1 MSTTLFKHS
10 VTNFYLLL
18 FFIGLSIS
26 SVVLDIKYSNSNYIR
41 IIINDFLI
49 TPIQYLASTPSTFF
63 SKFVE
68 EKKTVEQLKQ
78 KIEELEKQNTAMKI
92 NLQRIDVLENEVS
105 RLRSIKSQM
114 DNNLKNIKIAQITQN
129 DVIPNKKSVQI
140 NVGSNYKTKVG
151 QTVMGV
157 NGLLGQVVEVNV
169 YSSKVLLITDSDSN
183 VPAKTA
189 RTGQQIII
197 KGRYQDNLLE
207 VSFFPND
214 SEVESGDLI
223 ITSGQANRFIPSLKI
238 GRVVEVIR
246 NEGERFSQVIIKPLE
261 DADKVTEVILSA
273 DER

>member
-78 KIEELEKQNTAMKI
+78 KIEALEKQNTAMKI

-114 DNNLKNIKIAQITQN
+114 DNNLKNIKIAQITQK

-140 NVGSNYKTKVG
+140 NIGSNYKTRVG

-169 YSSKVLLITDSDSN
+169 YSSKVLLITDNDSN
-183 VPAKTA
+183 VPAKIA

-197 KGRYQDNLLE
+197 KGRSQDDLLE

-246 NEGERFSQVIIKPLE
+246 NEGVRFSQVIIKPLE
-261 DADKVTEVILSA
+261 DADKVSEVILSA

>member
-18 FFIGLSIS
+18 FFVGLSIS
-26 SVVLDIKYSNSNYIR
+26 SVVLDIKYSNSNYLR

-63 SKFVE
+63 SEFVE
-68 EKKTVEQLKQ
+68 EKKTIEQLNQ
-78 KIEELEKQNTAMKI
+78 KIKNLEKQNTAMKI
-92 NLQRIDVLENEVS
+92 NLQRIDILENEVS
-105 RLRSIKSQM
+105 RLRSIKSQI
-114 DNNLKNIKIAQITQN
+114 DNNLKNIKIAQITQK

-140 NVGSNYKTKVG
+140 NIGSNYNTQIG

-169 YSSKVLLITDSDSN
+169 YSSKVLLITDNDSN
-183 VPAKTA
+183 VPAKIA

-197 KGRYQDNLLE
+197 KGRSQDNLLE
-207 VSFFPND
+207 VSFLPND
-214 SEVESGDLI
+214 SEIESGDLI

-238 GRVVEVIR
+238 GRVVDVIR
-246 NEGERFSQVIIKPLE
+246 NEGERFTQAIIKPLE
-261 DADKVTEVILSA
+261 DADKVSEVIISA

>member
-1 MSTTLFKHS
+1 MSTPLFKHS

-18 FFIGLSIS
+18 FFIGLSVS

-63 SKFVE
+63 SKFIE
-68 EKKTVEQLKQ
+68 EKKTIEQLKQ
-78 KIEELEKQNTAMKI
+78 TIEDLEKQNTAMKI

-105 RLRSIKSQM
+105 RLRSIKSRV
-114 DNNLKNIKIAQITQN
+114 DNNLKNIKIAQVTQK

-140 NVGSNYKTKVG
+140 NVGSDYKINVG

-169 YSSKVLLITDSDSN
+169 YSSKVLLITDNDSN
-183 VPAKTA
+183 VPAKIA

-197 KGRYQDNLLE
+197 KGRSQDNLLE
-207 VSFFPND
+207 VSFLPND
-214 SEVESGDLI
+214 SEIQSGDLI

-261 DADKVTEVILSA
+261 DVDKVSEVILSS

>member
-18 FFIGLSIS
+18 FFIGLSVS

-114 DNNLKNIKIAQITQN
+114 DNNLKNIKIAQITQK

-140 NVGSNYKTKVG
+140 NIGSNYKTRVG

-169 YSSKVLLITDSDSN
+169 YSSKVLLITDNDSN
-183 VPAKTA
+183 VPAKIA

-197 KGRYQDNLLE
+197 KGRSQDNLLE

-214 SEVESGDLI
+214 SEVESGDLV

-261 DADKVTEVILSA
+261 DADKVSEVILSA

>member
-18 FFIGLSIS
+18 FFIGLSVS

-105 RLRSIKSQM
+105 RLRSIKNQM
-114 DNNLKNIKIAQITQN
+114 DNNLKNIKIAQITQK

-140 NVGSNYKTKVG
+140 NIGSNYKTRVG

-169 YSSKVLLITDSDSN
+169 YSSKVLLITDNDSN
-183 VPAKTA
+183 VPAKIA

-197 KGRYQDNLLE
+197 KGRSQDNLLE

-261 DADKVTEVILSA
+261 DADKVSEVILSA

>member
-1 MSTTLFKHS
+1 VSTTLFKHS

-18 FFIGLSIS
+18 FFIGLSVS

-63 SKFVE
+63 SKIIE
-68 EKKTVEQLKQ
+68 EKKTIEQLKQ
-78 KIEELEKQNTAMKI
+78 TIEDLEKQNTAMKI

-105 RLRSIKSQM
+105 RLRSIKSRV
-114 DNNLKNIKIAQITQN
+114 DNNLKNIKIAQVTQK

-140 NVGSNYKTKVG
+140 NVGSDYKINVG

-169 YSSKVLLITDSDSN
+169 YSSKVLLITDNDSN
-183 VPAKTA
+183 VPAKIA

-197 KGRYQDNLLE
+197 KGRSQDNLLE
-207 VSFFPND
+207 VSFLPND
-214 SEVESGDLI
+214 SEIQSGDLI

-261 DADKVTEVILSA
+261 DVDKVSEVILSS

>member
-1 MSTTLFKHS
+1 VSSTLFKHS

-18 FFIGLSIS
+18 FFISLSIS
-26 SVVLDIKYSNSNYIR
+26 SVALDIKYSNSNYIR

-68 EKKTVEQLKQ
+68 EKKTVEQLRQ
-78 KIEELEKQNTAMKI
+78 KIEDLEKQNTAMKI

-105 RLRSIKSQM
+105 RLRSIKSQV
-114 DNNLKNIKIAQITQN
+114 DNNLKNIKIAQITQK

-140 NVGSNYKTKVG
+140 NVGSNYATKVG

-169 YSSKVLLITDSDSN
+169 YSSKVLLITDNDSN
-183 VPAKTA
+183 VPAKIA

-197 KGRYQDNLLE
+197 KGKSEDNLLE
-207 VSFFPND
+207 VPFLPND
-214 SEVESGDLI
+214 SEIESGDLI

-261 DADKVTEVILSA
+261 DPDKVSEVILSS
-273 DER
+273 DEK

>member
-105 RLRSIKSQM
+105 RLRSIKKQM
-114 DNNLKNIKIAQITQN
+114 DNNLKNIKIAQITQK

-169 YSSKVLLITDSDSN
+169 YSSKVLLITDNDSN
-183 VPAKTA
+183 VPAKIA

-197 KGRYQDNLLE
+197 KGRSQDNLLE
-207 VSFFPND
+207 VSFLPSD

-261 DADKVTEVILSA
+261 DADKVSEVILSA

>member
-18 FFIGLSIS
+18 FFIGLSVS

-41 IIINDFLI
+41 IVINDFLI

-68 EKKTVEQLKQ
+68 EKKTIEQLKL

-183 VPAKTA
+183 VPAKIA

-197 KGRYQDNLLE
+197 KGRSQDNLLE

-214 SEVESGDLI
+214 SEIESGDLI

-261 DADKVTEVILSA
+261 DADKVSEVILSA

>member
-18 FFIGLSIS
+18 FFIGLSVS

-41 IIINDFLI
+41 IVINDFLI

-68 EKKTVEQLKQ
+68 EKKTIEQLKL

-183 VPAKTA
+183 VPAKIA

-197 KGRYQDNLLE
+197 KGRSQDNLLE

-261 DADKVTEVILSA
+261 DADEVSEVILSA

>member
-1 MSTTLFKHS
+1 MTTTLFKHS

-18 FFIGLSIS
+18 FFVGLSIS

-63 SKFVE
+63 TKFVE

-114 DNNLKNIKIAQITQN
+114 DNNLKNIKIAQITQK

-169 YSSKVLLITDSDSN
+169 YSSKVLLITDNDSN
-183 VPAKTA
+183 VPAKIA

-197 KGRYQDNLLE
+197 KGRSQDNLLE
-207 VSFFPND
+207 VSFFPNE

-261 DADKVTEVILSA
+261 DADKVSEVILSA

>member
-68 EKKTVEQLKQ
+68 EKKTIEQLKQ

-114 DNNLKNIKIAQITQN
+114 DNNLKNIKIAQITQK

-140 NVGSNYKTKVG
+140 NIGSNYKTRVG

-169 YSSKVLLITDSDSN
+169 YSSKVLLITDNDSN
-183 VPAKTA
+183 VPAKIA

-197 KGRYQDNLLE
+197 KGRSQDNLLE

-261 DADKVTEVILSA
+261 DADKVSEVILSA

>member
-18 FFIGLSIS
+18 FFIGLSVS
-26 SVVLDIKYSNSNYIR
+26 SVVLDIRYSNSNYIR

-68 EKKTVEQLKQ
+68 EKKTVEQLEQ

-105 RLRSIKSQM
+105 RLRSIKKQM
-114 DNNLKNIKIAQITQN
+114 DNNLKNIKIAQITQK

-169 YSSKVLLITDSDSN
+169 YSSKVLLITDNDSN
-183 VPAKTA
+183 VPAKIA

-197 KGRYQDNLLE
+197 KGRSQDNLLE
-207 VSFFPND
+207 VSFLPND

-261 DADKVTEVILSA
+261 DADKVSEVILSA

>member
-1 MSTTLFKHS
+1 VSTTLFKHS

-18 FFIGLSIS
+18 FFIGLSVS

-41 IIINDFLI
+41 IVINDFLI

-78 KIEELEKQNTAMKI
+78 RIEELEKQNTAMKA

-105 RLRSIKSQM
+105 RLRSMRSQM
-114 DNNLKNIKIAQITQN
+114 QNNLKNIKIAQITQK

-169 YSSKVLLITDSDSN
+169 YSSKVLLITDNDSN
-183 VPAKTA
+183 VPAKIA

-197 KGRYQDNLLE
+197 KGRSQDNLLE
-207 VSFFPND
+207 VSFLPND
-214 SEVESGDLI
+214 SEVEIGDLI

-246 NEGERFSQVIIKPLE
+246 NEGERFSQVIIKPVE
-261 DADKVTEVILSA
+261 DADKISEVILSA

>member
-10 VTNFYLLL
+10 VSNFYLLL

-41 IIINDFLI
+41 IVINDFLI

-63 SKFVE
+63 SKIVE

-105 RLRSIKSQM
+105 RLRSIRSQM
-114 DNNLKNIKIAQITQN
+114 NNNLKNIKIAQITQK

-140 NVGSNYKTKVG
+140 NIGSNYKTKVG

-169 YSSKVLLITDSDSN
+169 YSSKVLLITDNDSN
-183 VPAKTA
+183 VPAKIA

-197 KGRYQDNLLE
+197 KGRSQDNLLE
-207 VSFFPND
+207 VSFLPND
-214 SEVESGDLI
+214 SEIESGDLI

-261 DADKVTEVILSA
+261 DVDKVSEVILSSN
-273 DER
+273 ER

>member
-1 MSTTLFKHS
+1 MTTTLFKHS
-10 VTNFYLLL
+10 VTNFYLLI

-114 DNNLKNIKIAQITQN
+114 DNNLKNIKIAQITQK

-140 NVGSNYKTKVG
+140 NIGSNYKTRVG

-169 YSSKVLLITDSDSN
+169 YSSKVLLITDNDSN
-183 VPAKTA
+183 VPAKIA

-197 KGRYQDNLLE
+197 KGRSQDNLLE

-246 NEGERFSQVIIKPLE
+246 NDGERFSQVIIKPLE
-261 DADKVTEVILSA
+261 DADKVSEVILSA

>member
-18 FFIGLSIS
+18 FFVGLSIS
-26 SVVLDIKYSNSNYIR
+26 SVVLDIKYSNSNYVR

-63 SKFVE
+63 SEFVE
-68 EKKTVEQLKQ
+68 EKKTIEQLNQ
-78 KIEELEKQNTAMKI
+78 KIKNLEKQNTAMKI
-92 NLQRIDVLENEVS
+92 NLQRIDILENEVS
-105 RLRSIKSQM
+105 RLRSIKSRI
-114 DNNLKNIKIAQITQN
+114 DNNLKNIKIAQITQK

-140 NVGSNYKTKVG
+140 NIGSNYNTQIG

-169 YSSKVLLITDSDSN
+169 YSSKVLLITDNDSN
-183 VPAKTA
+183 VPAKIA

-197 KGRYQDNLLE
+197 KGRSQDNLLE
-207 VSFFPND
+207 VSFLPND
-214 SEVESGDLI
+214 SEIESGDLI

-238 GRVVEVIR
+238 GRVVDVIR
-246 NEGERFSQVIIKPLE
+246 NEGERFTQAIIKPLE
-261 DADKVTEVILSA
+261 DADKVSEVIISP

>member
-1 MSTTLFKHS
+1 VSTTLFKHS

-68 EKKTVEQLKQ
+68 EKKTIEQLKQ

-114 DNNLKNIKIAQITQN
+114 DNNLKNIKIAQITQK

-140 NVGSNYKTKVG
+140 NIGSNYKTRVG

-169 YSSKVLLITDSDSN
+169 YSSKVLLITDNDSN
-183 VPAKTA
+183 VPAKIA

-197 KGRYQDNLLE
+197 KGRSQDNLLE

-261 DADKVTEVILSA
+261 DADKVSEVILSA

>member
-1 MSTTLFKHS
+1 VSTTLFKHS

-18 FFIGLSIS
+18 FFIGLSVS

-114 DNNLKNIKIAQITQN
+114 DNNLKNIKIAQITQK

-140 NVGSNYKTKVG
+140 NIGSNYKTRVG

-169 YSSKVLLITDSDSN
+169 YSSKVLLITDNDSN
-183 VPAKTA
+183 VPAKIA

-197 KGRYQDNLLE
+197 KGRSQDNLLE

-261 DADKVTEVILSA
+261 DADKVSEVILSA

>member
-114 DNNLKNIKIAQITQN
+114 DNNLKNIKIAQITQK

-140 NVGSNYKTKVG
+140 NIGSNYKTRVG

-157 NGLLGQVVEVNV
+157 NGLLGQIVEVNV
-169 YSSKVLLITDSDSN
+169 YSSKVLLITDNDSN
-183 VPAKTA
+183 VPAKIA

-197 KGRYQDNLLE
+197 KGRSQDNLLE

-214 SEVESGDLI
+214 SEVQSGDLI

-261 DADKVTEVILSA
+261 DADKVSEVILSA

>member
-114 DNNLKNIKIAQITQN
+114 DNNLKNIKIAQITQK

-169 YSSKVLLITDSDSN
+169 YSSKVLLITDNDSN
-183 VPAKTA
+183 VPAKIA

-197 KGRYQDNLLE
+197 KGRSQDNLLE

-261 DADKVTEVILSA
+261 DADKVSEVILSA

>member
-1 MSTTLFKHS
+1 VSATLFKHS

-18 FFIGLSIS
+18 FFIGLSVS

-68 EKKTVEQLKQ
+68 EKKTIEQLEQ
-78 KIEELEKQNTAMKI
+78 KIEDLEKQNTAMKL

-105 RLRSIKSQM
+105 RLRSIKSQI
-114 DNNLKNIKIAQITQN
+114 DNNLKNIKIAQITQK

-169 YSSKVLLITDSDSN
+169 YSSKVLLITDNDSN
-183 VPAKTA
+183 VPAKIA

-197 KGRYQDNLLE
+197 KGRSQDNLLE
-207 VSFFPND
+207 VSFLPND
-214 SEVESGDLI
+214 SEIESGDLI

-261 DADKVTEVILSA
+261 DADKVSEVILSA

>member
-18 FFIGLSIS
+18 FFVGLSIS
-26 SVVLDIKYSNSNYIR
+26 SVVLDIKYSNSNYVR

-63 SKFVE
+63 SEFVE
-68 EKKTVEQLKQ
+68 EKKTIEQLNQ
-78 KIEELEKQNTAMKI
+78 KIKNLEKQNTAMKI
-92 NLQRIDVLENEVS
+92 NLQRIDILENEVS
-105 RLRSIKSQM
+105 RLRSIKSQI
-114 DNNLKNIKIAQITQN
+114 DNNLKNIKIAQITQK

-140 NVGSNYKTKVG
+140 NIGSNYNTQIG

-169 YSSKVLLITDSDSN
+169 YSSKVLLITDNDSN
-183 VPAKTA
+183 VPAKIA

-197 KGRYQDNLLE
+197 KGRSQDNLLE
-207 VSFFPND
+207 VSFLPND
-214 SEVESGDLI
+214 SEIESGDLI

-238 GRVVEVIR
+238 GRVVDVIR
-246 NEGERFSQVIIKPLE
+246 NEGERFTQAIVKPLE
-261 DADKVTEVILSA
+261 DADKVSEVIISA

>member
-1 MSTTLFKHS
+1 VSSPLFKHS

-26 SVVLDIKYSNSNYIR
+26 SVALDIKYSNSNYIR

-63 SKFVE
+63 SEFVE
-68 EKKTVEQLKQ
+68 EKKTVEQLRQ
-78 KIEELEKQNTAMKI
+78 KIEELEKQNTVMKI

-105 RLRSIKSQM
+105 RLRSIKSQV
-114 DNNLKNIKIAQITQN
+114 DNNLKNIKIAQITQK

-140 NVGSNYKTKVG
+140 NVGSNYATKVG

-169 YSSKVLLITDSDSN
+169 YSSKVLLITDNDSN
-183 VPAKTA
+183 VPAKIA

-197 KGRYQDNLLE
+197 KGKSEDNLLE
-207 VSFFPND
+207 VPFLPND
-214 SEVESGDLI
+214 SEIVSGDLI

-261 DADKVTEVILSA
+261 NPDKVSEVILSS

>member
-18 FFIGLSIS
+18 FFIGLSVS

-68 EKKTVEQLKQ
+68 EKKTVDQLKQ

-114 DNNLKNIKIAQITQN
+114 DNNLKNIKIAQITQK

-140 NVGSNYKTKVG
+140 NIGSNYKTRVG

-169 YSSKVLLITDSDSN
+169 YSSKVLLITDNDSN
-183 VPAKTA
+183 VPAKIA

-197 KGRYQDNLLE
+197 KGRSQDNLLE

-261 DADKVTEVILSA
+261 DADKVSEVILSA

>member
-18 FFIGLSIS
+18 FFVGLSVS

-41 IIINDFLI
+41 IVINDFLI
-49 TPIQYLASTPSTFF
+49 TPIQYLTSTPSTFF
-63 SKFVE
+63 SKFIE
-68 EKKTVEQLKQ
+68 EKKTIEQLEQ
-78 KIEELEKQNTAMKI
+78 TIESLEKQNTAMKI

-105 RLRSIKSQM
+105 RLRSIKSQV
-114 DNNLKNIKIAQITQN
+114 DNNLKNIKIAQITQK

-140 NVGSNYKTKVG
+140 NVGSNYKTNVG

-157 NGLLGQVVEVNV
+157 NGLLGQIVEVNV

-183 VPAKTA
+183 VPAKIA

-197 KGRYQDNLLE
+197 KGRSQDNFLE
-207 VSFFPND
+207 VSFLPND
-214 SEVESGDLI
+214 SEIQSGDLI

-261 DADKVTEVILSA
+261 DVDKVSEVILSS

>member
-78 KIEELEKQNTAMKI
+78 RIEELEKQNTSMKA

-105 RLRSIKSQM
+105 RLRSMRSQM
-114 DNNLKNIKIAQITQN
+114 QNNLKNIKIAQITQK

-169 YSSKVLLITDSDSN
+169 YSSKVLLITDNDSN
-183 VPAKTA
+183 VPAKIA

-197 KGRYQDNLLE
+197 KGRSQDNFLE
-207 VSFFPND
+207 VSFLPND
-214 SEVESGDLI
+214 SEVEIGDLI

-261 DADKVTEVILSA
+261 DADKISEVILSA

>member
-18 FFIGLSIS
+18 FFIGLSLS
-26 SVVLDIKYSNSNYIR
+26 SVVLDIRYSNSNYIQ

-105 RLRSIKSQM
+105 RLRSIKKQM
-114 DNNLKNIKIAQITQN
+114 DNNLKNIRIAQITQK

-169 YSSKVLLITDSDSN
+169 YSSKVLLITDNDSN
-183 VPAKTA
+183 VPAKIA

-197 KGRYQDNLLE
+197 KGRSQDNLLE
-207 VSFFPND
+207 VSFLPND

-261 DADKVTEVILSA
+261 DADKVSEVILSA

>member
-1 MSTTLFKHS
+1 MTTTLFKHS

-78 KIEELEKQNTAMKI
+78 RIEELEKQNTAMKI

-114 DNNLKNIKIAQITQN
+114 DNNLKNIKIAQITQK

-140 NVGSNYKTKVG
+140 NIGSNYKTRVG

-169 YSSKVLLITDSDSN
+169 YSSKVLLITDNDSN
-183 VPAKTA
+183 VPAKIA

-197 KGRYQDNLLE
+197 KGRSQDNLLE

-261 DADKVTEVILSA
+261 DADKVSEVILSA

>member
-1 MSTTLFKHS
+1 MSTSLFKHS

-41 IIINDFLI
+41 IVINDFLI

-105 RLRSIKSQM
+105 RLRSIKKQM
-114 DNNLKNIKIAQITQN
+114 DNNLKNIKIAQITQK

-169 YSSKVLLITDSDSN
+169 YSSKVLLITDNDSN
-183 VPAKTA
+183 VPAKIA

-197 KGRYQDNLLE
+197 KGRSQDNLLE
-207 VSFFPND
+207 VSFLPSD

-261 DADKVTEVILSA
+261 DADKVSEVILSA

>member
-1 MSTTLFKHS
+1 MSSPLFKHS

-26 SVVLDIKYSNSNYIR
+26 SVALDIKYSNSNYIR

-63 SKFVE
+63 SEFVE
-68 EKKTVEQLKQ
+68 EKKTVEQLRQ
-78 KIEELEKQNTAMKI
+78 KIEELEKQNTVMKI

-105 RLRSIKSQM
+105 RLRSIKSQV
-114 DNNLKNIKIAQITQN
+114 DNNLKNIKIAQITQK

-140 NVGSNYKTKVG
+140 NVGSNYATKVG

-169 YSSKVLLITDSDSN
+169 YSSKVLLITDNDSN
-183 VPAKTA
+183 VPAKIA

-197 KGRYQDNLLE
+197 KGKSEDNLLE
-207 VSFFPND
+207 VPFLPND
-214 SEVESGDLI
+214 SEIESGDLI

-261 DADKVTEVILSA
+261 NPDKVSEVILSS